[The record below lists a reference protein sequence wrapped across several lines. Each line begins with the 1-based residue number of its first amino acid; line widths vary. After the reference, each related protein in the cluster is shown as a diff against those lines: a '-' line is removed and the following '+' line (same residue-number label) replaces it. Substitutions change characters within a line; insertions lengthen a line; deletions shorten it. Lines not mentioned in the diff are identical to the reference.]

1 LNKQLAIEKVGRVEI
16 LWENDEINSEALK
29 DLLYCRIKI

>member
-29 DLLYCRIKI
+29 RSPLLSD